1 MDQFAAMRRADT
13 LARLGLGT
21 VAPNPIVGAVIL
33 DTNGE
38 VISEGFHERAGADH
52 AEIVALK
59 RAGAK
64 ARGATLVVTLEPCN
78 HQGKTPPCSEAIIAA
93 GISQVIFAVSDPNQ
107 IAAGGGARLRSAGIA
122 VVVGIL
128 ADEVSFTNR
137 AWLKKVITGAPYI
150 TAKVATTLDGRIAAR
165 DGSSKWITSESARA
179 DVATLRSECDAI
191 ITGTGTVLADDPQLT
206 VRAQV
211 RGEFKPTRMILG
223 VREIPSTARIN
234 SSEVETVH
242 LKSRQIGD
250 AIELAKTRGWNRLL
264 LEAGPTLT
272 SAFFKANLVDELFIY
287 QAPTLLG
294 AGDTF
299 VTELG
304 ITSLTDRIDLK
315 LHSAEAIGTDLKL
328 HLLARSA

>member
-1 MDQFAAMRRADT
+1 MDQLAAMRRADT

-21 VAPNPIVGAVIL
+21 VAPNPIVGALVL
-33 DTNGE
+33 DTSGE
-38 VISEGFHERAGADH
+38 VVSEGFHERAGADH

-128 ADEVSFTNR
+128 ADEVAFTNR
-137 AWLKKVITGAPYI
+137 AWLKKIKTGAPYL

-179 DVATLRSECDAI
+179 DVATLRSECDAV

-206 VRAQV
+206 VREQL
-211 RGEFKPTRMILG
+211 RGEFKPTRIILG
-223 VREIPSTARIN
+223 TREIPRTARIN
-234 SSEVETVH
+234 SGEVETVH

-250 AIELAKTRGWNRLL
+250 ALELAKARGWNRLL

-304 ITSLTDRIDLK
+304 ITSIADRIDLK
-315 LHSAEAIGTDLKL
+315 LHSAEPIGADLKL